1 VSVIRDVDWLDSA
14 RRFPG
19 ELRLPYAATIVRVQ
33 SRAERCDRCR
43 FETRCYI
50 SSRRSRRRPRKR
62 PFAVQRKRVLD
73 VVFADDQSRLR
84 KGPGAKSK
92 AVGMQKHAFWK
103 NRSSDFAGA
112 LGGIAASVSLAG
124 SLHQCRARREG
135 QSPVIGDADI
145 GAGTISCNYDDFLK
159 YRTTIGETAF
169 IGSNSSLVAPV
180 TIGQGANV
188 GSGFVITKDVAPDAL
203 VVARGRQMEKVGWV
217 LSFVWRRRQKR
228 PKNDNVTPLSM
239 RTII

>member
-1 VSVIRDVDWLDSA
+1 MNVIRDVDWLDSA

-50 SSRRSRRRPRKR
+50 SSRHSRRRPRKR

-145 GAGTISCNYDDFLK
+145 GANANIGAGTISCNYDDFLK
-159 YRTTIGETAF
+159 YRTTIGETTF

-203 VVARGRQMEKVGWV
+203 VVARGRQMEKVGWA
-217 LSFVWRRRQKR
+217 LSFRMAQAAKKAEKR
-228 PKNDNVTPLSM
+228 
-239 RTII
+239 